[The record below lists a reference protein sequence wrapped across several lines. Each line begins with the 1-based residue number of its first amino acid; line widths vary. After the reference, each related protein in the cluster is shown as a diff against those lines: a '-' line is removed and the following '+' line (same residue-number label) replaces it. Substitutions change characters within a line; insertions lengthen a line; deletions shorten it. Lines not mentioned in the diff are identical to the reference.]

1 MSNRLKKTLRWV
13 GAAAALSAVSVVGG
27 SFYLLSYALTPDGVM
42 RAKNASAREDMV
54 AQYPFLGPWLDS
66 LETTGALRDTTIAG
80 ADGVRL
86 HAIYAAAPKPTD
98 RTAVIIH
105 GYTDNAV
112 RMLMIGYMYNH
123 DLGYNIFLPD
133 LYYHGR
139 SEGRAIR
146 MGWLDRL
153 DAMRW
158 MEVADELFGGRTQM
172 VVHGISMGAATTMM
186 VSGEEQRPYV
196 RCFVE
201 DCGYTS
207 VWEQFAKELKGQFR
221 LPVFP
226 LLPAASRLCRARYGW
241 DFHEASALE
250 QVRKSTLPMM
260 FIHGDADDFVPT
272 EMVYPLY
279 EAKQQGDKELWI
291 VPGAAH
297 ALSYRDHREEYTER
311 VKNFVDRYI
320 R

>member
-1 MSNRLKKTLRWV
+1 MLDRLKKTLRWA

-27 SFYLLSYALTPDGVM
+27 SLYLLSYALTPADTV
-42 RAKNASAREDMV
+42 RAKNASARADMV
-54 AQYPFLGPWLDS
+54 ADYPFLGPWLDS
-66 LETTGALRDTTIAG
+66 LERTGALRDTAIVG
-80 ADGVRL
+80 SEGVRL
-86 HAIYAAAPKPTD
+86 HAIYAAAPRPTD
-98 RTAVIIH
+98 RTAVILH

-158 MEVADELFGGRTQM
+158 MEIADSLFGGHTQM

-186 VSGEEQRPYV
+186 VAGEEQQPYV

-207 VWEQFAKELKGQFR
+207 VWDQFAKELRGQFG
-221 LPVFP
+221 LPAFP
-226 LLPAASRLCRARYGW
+226 LLDVASRLCRARYGW
-241 DFHEASALE
+241 DFREASALE

-260 FIHGDADDFVPT
+260 FIHGDADNYVPT
-272 EMVYPLY
+272 SMVYPLY
-279 EAKQQGDKELWI
+279 EAKSGDKELWI
-291 VPGAAH
+291 VPGAGH
-297 ALSYRDHREEYTER
+297 ALSYLENREEYTRR
-311 VKNFVDRYI
+311 VGEFVGRYI
-320 R
+320 Q

>member
-1 MSNRLKKTLRWV
+1 M
-13 GAAAALSAVSVVGG
+13 VGG
-27 SFYLLSYALTPDGVM
+27 SLYLLSYALTPDDAM
-42 RAKNASAREDMV
+42 RAKNASARADMV
-54 AQYPFLGPWLDS
+54 AGYPFLGPWLDS
-66 LETTGALRDTTIAG
+66 LETTGALRDTTLVG

-86 HAIYAAAPKPTD
+86 HAIYAAAPRPTD

-133 LYYHGR
+133 LYYHGG

-146 MGWLDRL
+146 MGWLDRF
-153 DAMRW
+153 DALRW
-158 MEVADELFGGRTQM
+158 MEIADGVFGGDTQM

-186 VSGEEQRPYV
+186 VAGEEQRPYV
-196 RCFVE
+196 KCFVE

-207 VWEQFAKELKGQFR
+207 VWEQFAKELKGQFH
-221 LPVFP
+221 LPAFP
-226 LLPAASRLCRARYGW
+226 LLDVASGLCDLRYGW
-241 DFHEASALE
+241 NFREASALE

-279 EAKQQGDKELWI
+279 EAKQQGDRELWI
-291 VPGAAH
+291 VPGAGH
-297 ALSYRDHREEYTER
+297 AMSYLENREEYTRR
-311 VKNFVDRYI
+311 VGEFVGRYI